1 MGRSSS
7 SLLNTDT
14 EDLKELLGNGKTYE
28 VPLYQRDYSWKIE
41 QWEDLWEDI
50 RSLQGHDNDHY
61 MGAIVLQS
69 GDRKKFRIIDGQQ
82 RIATLSI
89 LVLACISY
97 LRELQT
103 VGADAD
109 ANANRANLL
118 ESAFIG
124 AKDPVSLRVVSKL
137 RLNAHDDN
145 FYQLNLSQLV
155 PPAGGLRNL
164 SDSERLMW
172 DCFQFFQKKV
182 KEHFAGNHDG
192 GAIAAF
198 INEVISERLLFI
210 SVRVQDEL
218 SAYTVFETLNARG
231 LELTETDLLKNY
243 LLSLADRLSK
253 GQMEPLLHQ
262 WNRITDM
269 VGSARLPEF
278 LRHHLNSHRSYV
290 RQKELFK
297 ILRRDVTDMP
307 GVFSLLR
314 ELEIDAAWYQ
324 ALGDHNDP
332 FWLDYP
338 GAKEHVRVLNLFYVK
353 QYAPLVL
360 AAKDVFGTQEIVEI
374 LRCCVVVSV
383 RFNGVSRRSTHML
396 EEVYNRISIALRNGS
411 ASTLADVRRLLG
423 PIYVPDE
430 EFESDFSTLS
440 LKTTGK
446 SGKRLR
452 YMLCQLEKQ
461 LEPKELNDE
470 TATQATIEHIL
481 PENPAECWFGIFS
494 EADQERFRERL
505 GNYTLL
511 EKTLNIKEAANK
523 GFEEKQ
529 SVYRQSQY
537 SMTRLIEYDEWT
549 PAAVQERQAMM
560 ARQAKTVWKLEIP
573 STV

>member
-1 MGRSSS
+1 MGRS
-7 SLLNTDT
+7 SLLNTGT
-14 EDLKELLGNGKTYE
+14 EDLKELLGNGKSYE
-28 VPLYQRDYSWKIE
+28 VPPYQRDYSWKIE

-50 RSLQGHDNDHY
+50 QSLEGHDGDHY

-82 RIATLSI
+82 RIASLSI
-89 LVLACISY
+89 LILASIEY
-97 LRELQT
+97 LRDLQKQGIEAEANGERADGLEL
-103 VGADAD
+103 
-109 ANANRANLL
+109 
-118 ESAFIG
+118 AFIG
-124 AKDPVSLRVVSKL
+124 TKDLVSLRVVSKL
-137 RLNAHDDN
+137 KLNAHDDN
-145 FYQLNLSQLV
+145 FYQLNLSQHI
-155 PPAGGLRNL
+155 PPVSVRNL
-164 SDSERLMW
+164 SDSEKLMW
-172 DCFQFFQKKV
+172 DCFQFFHGKIKNRFESE
-182 KEHFAGNHDG
+182 KNG
-192 GAIAAF
+192 GTVAAF
-198 INEVISERLLFI
+198 ISEMVSERLLFI

-269 VGSARLPEF
+269 VGSARLPDF
-278 LRHHLNSHRSYV
+278 LRHHLNSHRPYV

-297 ILRRDVTDMP
+297 ILRRDVSDMQ
-307 GVFSLLR
+307 GVFGLLQK
-314 ELEIDAAWYQ
+314 LEIDATWYQ
-324 ALGDHNDP
+324 ALGDHNDQ

-338 GAKEHVRVLNLFYVK
+338 GAKEHVRVLNLFNVK

-374 LRCCVVVSV
+374 LRFCVVVSV

-396 EEVYNRISIALRNGS
+396 EEVYNKISIALRKGS

-430 EFESDFSTLS
+430 EFESDYSTLS
-440 LKTTGK
+440 LKAAGK

-481 PENPAECWFGIFS
+481 PENPAECWFGTFS

-511 EKTLNIKEAANK
+511 EKTLNTKDAANK
-523 GFEEKQ
+523 GFEEKLP
-529 SVYRQSQY
+529 VYRQSQY
-537 SMTRLIEYDEWT
+537 SMTRSIEYDEWT

-560 ARQAKTVWKLEIP
+560 ARLAKTVWKLEIP
-573 STV
+573 I

>member
-1 MGRSSS
+1 MGRTNS

-14 EDLKELLGNGKTYE
+14 EDLKELLSNGKLYE
-28 VPLYQRDYSWKIE
+28 VPPYQRDYSWKTE

-50 RSLQGHDNDHY
+50 RSLYDHDNDHY

-89 LVLACISY
+89 LVLASISC
-97 LRELQT
+97 LRELQSA
-103 VGADAD
+103 GIDAES
-109 ANANRANLL
+109 NGNRANLL

-124 AKDPVSLRVVSKL
+124 SKDPVSLRVVSKL
-137 RLNAHDDN
+137 RLNEHDN
-145 FYQLNLSQLV
+145 KFYQLNLSQLV
-155 PPAGGLRNL
+155 SPAGGVRNL

-172 DCFQFFQKKV
+172 ECFLFFKQKLRDYFH
-182 KEHFAGNHDG
+182 ENLNGES
-192 GAIAAF
+192 IAAF
-198 INEVISERLLFI
+198 INEIVSERLLFI

-262 WNRITDM
+262 WNRITDL
-269 VGSARLPEF
+269 VGNARLPEF
-278 LRHHLNSHRSYV
+278 LRHHLNSLRPYV

-297 ILRRDVTDMP
+297 ILSREVIDMQDV
-307 GVFSLLR
+307 FKLLR
-314 ELEIDAAWYQ
+314 SLEVDAAWYQ

-338 GAKEHVRVLNLFYVK
+338 GAKEHVRVLNLFSVK
-353 QYAPLVL
+353 QYIPLVL
-360 AAKDVFGTQEIVEI
+360 AAKDLLNATENVEV
-374 LRCCVVVSV
+374 LRYCAVISV
-383 RFNGVSRRSTHML
+383 RFNGVSRRSTHIL
-396 EEVYNRISIALRNGS
+396 EEVYNRASLALRRGEAKN
-411 ASTLADVRRLLG
+411 LAEVRRLLA
-423 PIYVPDE
+423 PIYIPDE

-440 LKTTGK
+440 LKANGK

-452 YMLCQLEKQ
+452 YILCQLEKQ

-470 TATQATIEHIL
+470 TAQATIEHIL
-481 PENPAECWFGIFS
+481 PENPTEARCNGFS

-511 EKTLNIKEAANK
+511 EKTLNSKDAANK
-523 GFEEKQ
+523 CFEDKLPIYMQ
-529 SVYRQSQY
+529 SRYF
-537 SMTRLIEYDEWT
+537 MTKNIGYDKWS
-549 PAAVQERQAMM
+549 PDVVQERQRYLAK
-560 ARQAKTVWKLEIP
+560 QAKTVWKLEIP
-573 STV
+573 S